1 MNDGPE
7 NPTTE
12 TPIAAAKREPK
23 TERKSVATTSWF
35 NAKGEAESPMDEVT
49 KVTFSLDNLE
59 GRSWSLDLAQAREAM
74 LAYGLDQTFVNALG
88 AFAGFGF
95 KTKLTNEASGVRNDA
110 KLKGT
115 DAASPEAQG
124 AALDEFES
132 DWQAGNWRAGRG
144 EGESVVGNVDLAQA
158 IFNFQT
164 GKGKQTTL
172 EAVKD
177 AVAKADK
184 ELKAK
189 WRKNPDINAELLQ
202 IRAARAAAKAG
213 TAVAGAS
220 TADDLLNIG
229 G

>member
-1 MNDGPE
+1 MNDGTDMTSPE
-7 NPTTE
+7 TTSG
-12 TPIAAAKREPK
+12 AKREPK
-23 TERKSVATTSWF
+23 TERKAVATTVWL
-35 NAKGEAESPMDEVT
+35 NAKGEAESPMDDVT
-49 KVTFSLDNLE
+49 KVTFSLDSLE
-59 GRSWSLDLAQAREAM
+59 GRSWSLDLSDARSAMEAS
-74 LAYGLDQTFVNALG
+74 GLQPGYINAIA

-95 KTKLTNEASGVRNDA
+95 KTKLTNEASGIRNDA

-144 EGESVVGNVDLAQA
+144 EGESIAGNTDLAQA

-164 GKGKQTTL
+164 RNGKTVTI
-172 EAVKD
+172 EAIKD
-177 AVAKADK
+177 AVGKADK
-184 ELKAK
+184 DLKAK

-213 TAVAGAS
+213 STVAGAS